1 MVGYMNNINF
11 HLKSGSRSVSRVLF
25 VSMIAFGAVVGMVF
39 PLFAKVALDSDQAL
53 TFRFLALCVCA
64 GLAVGMANYALYK
77 FFVSQELERVVQG
90 MKNINENVTKAICN
104 EEKFHG
110 KCQLKVNST
119 DMIGEMAQSFN
130 NMSFAISERIS
141 QEGAIRRYMAELSS
155 TVELD
160 KSSLTILEAM
170 AEGCGAAAG
179 VLFGKVNNDF
189 QTLAIFGFDKSEA
202 FPKSFDLEHGPL
214 GQAVTKGQVVS
225 LCLEEDGLEWA
236 KLSTP
241 FGKLQPH
248 VMHFI
253 PLIVESRTI
262 GLIALGCKK
271 HDITPERIRMIDS
284 LRSYFTPY
292 LQNSLLHKRIEQ
304 LATVDSLTN
313 IMNRRYGIQRLK
325 EEFSMS
331 IRHGTAISVI
341 MLDIDFFKNVN
352 DTYGHS
358 AGDAVLKGIAEVLQQ
373 NIRAGEIVCR
383 YGGEEFLV
391 IVPGGRQDDVVVLA
405 NRLRRAVEKIKI
417 RWQNKSIHVTS
428 SFGVAT
434 WPINKVSGGMEL
446 IDAADDALY
455 LAKKRGRNLVAVHR
469 GSGMK
474 IVGRDEE

>member
-1 MVGYMNNINF
+1 MNKISF
-11 HLKSGSRSVSRVLF
+11 QLKSGSRSVSRVLF
-25 VSMIAFGAVVGMVF
+25 VSMIAFGVVVGMVF
-39 PLFAKVALDSDQAL
+39 PLFAKVALDSDKAL

-64 GLAVGMANYALYK
+64 GLAVGMANFSLYK
-77 FFVSQELERVVQG
+77 FFVSQELERIVQG

-110 KCQLKVNST
+110 KCQLEVNST
-119 DMIGEMAQSFN
+119 DMIGEMAQAFN

-202 FPKSFDLEHGPL
+202 FSKTFDLEHGPL

-241 FGKLQPH
+241 FGILQPP

-262 GLIALGCKK
+262 GLIALGCKR
-271 HDITPERIRMIDS
+271 HDISPERIRMIDS
-284 LRSYFTPY
+284 LRSYFAPY

-304 LATVDSLTN
+304 LATFDSLTN

-331 IRHGTAISVI
+331 IRHGIAISVI

-358 AGDAVLKGIAEVLQQ
+358 AGDVVLKGIAEVLLQ

-391 IVPGGRQDDVVVLA
+391 IVPGGRQENVVVLA
-405 NRLRRAVEKIKI
+405 GRLRRAVEKIKI
-417 RWQNKSIHVTS
+417 KWQNKSIHVTS

-474 IVGRDEE
+474 IVGRDEEKNG